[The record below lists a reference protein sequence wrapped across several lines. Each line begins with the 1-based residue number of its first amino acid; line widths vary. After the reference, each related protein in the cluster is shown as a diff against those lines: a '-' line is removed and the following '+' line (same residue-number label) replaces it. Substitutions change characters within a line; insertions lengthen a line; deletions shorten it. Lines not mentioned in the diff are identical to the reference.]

1 MGPNHKD
8 EQDEGHRLLTS
19 VPITVRPSIK
29 KQGRKLNT
37 VPRDVRPIDL
47 TPKSLGRKL
56 NTVPRNV
63 RPIDLTPK
71 SLGRKLHGNKH
82 HTQQNEEK
90 R

>member
-19 VPITVRPSIK
+19 VPINVRPSIK

-56 NTVPRNV
+56 
-63 RPIDLTPK
+63 
-71 SLGRKLHGNKH
+71 HGNKH
-82 HTQQNEEK
+82 HSQQNEEK